1 MAVEGYR
8 HDVPLWFCGKGNFAL
23 AVETTPL
30 HPALVL
36 PELPALAELE
46 LDPLDGL
53 EPEPLDPVEPE
64 EPPDVP
70 VDELWAAEVF
80 ELPLLGP
87 EPAVWAAQPWATQKR
102 TINEDAG
109 DRPFRTQPSQVLSLQ
124 GPEGRRAV

>member
-1 MAVEGYR
+1 
-8 HDVPLWFCGKGNFAL
+8 VPLRFCGKGNLAL

-30 HPALVL
+30 HPAPAL
-36 PELPALAELE
+36 PELPLAELE
-46 LDPLDGL
+46 PDPLDVL
-53 EPEPLDPVEPE
+53 EPDPLDPVEPE
-64 EPPDVP
+64 EPPELP

-87 EPAVWAAQPWATQKR
+87 EPAVCAAQPWATQKR

-109 DRPFRTQPSQVLSLQ
+109 EKPFRTQPSQVLSLQ